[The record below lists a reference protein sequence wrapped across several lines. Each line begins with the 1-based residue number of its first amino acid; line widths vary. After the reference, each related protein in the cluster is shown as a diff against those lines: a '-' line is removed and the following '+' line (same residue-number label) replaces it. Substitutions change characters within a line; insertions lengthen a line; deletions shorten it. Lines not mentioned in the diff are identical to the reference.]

1 MSTKKL
7 TVAALFISLSA
18 VGGMFKLPLG
28 VTSIAFD
35 SLPAL
40 LAVLFL
46 PASLVGTIAAFGHF
60 LSALLG
66 GFPLGPFH
74 AVIALEM
81 WLVLWVFATL
91 HINNRHLL
99 KWPAFVAGNGI
110 LAAVPFYFLLSP
122 TFFIASVPGLLT
134 AAVLNAAVAGVTLP
148 FLAKIGK
155 KVE

>member
-7 TVAALFISLSA
+7 AVAALFISLSA

-28 VTSIAFD
+28 ITSIAFD

-46 PASLVGTIAAFGHF
+46 PAPLVGTIAAFGHF

-74 AVIALEM
+74 AVIALEL
-81 WLVLWVFATL
+81 WLVLWLFAKL
-91 HINNRHLL
+91 HIRGHHLL
-99 KWPAFVAGNGI
+99 KWPAFVIGNGI
-110 LAAVPFYFLLSP
+110 FAAIPFYFLLSP
-122 TFFIASVPGLLT
+122 TFFVASVPGLL
-134 AAVLNAAVAGVTLP
+134 AAALLNAAAAGVTLP
-148 FLAKIGK
+148 FLAKIGR

>member
-7 TVAALFISLSA
+7 AVSALFISLTA

-28 VTSIAFD
+28 ITSIAFD

-46 PASLVGTIAAFGHF
+46 PASSVGLIAAFGHF
-60 LSALLG
+60 ISALLG
-66 GFPLGPFH
+66 GFPLGPLH

-81 WLVLWVFATL
+81 WLILWAFAKL
-91 HINNRHLL
+91 HLGGRHIL
-99 KWPAFVAGNGI
+99 KWLVFVIGNGI
-110 LAAVPFYFLLSP
+110 LAAIPFYFLLSAA
-122 TFFIASVPGLLT
+122 FFIAAVPGLLI
-134 AAVLNAAVAGVTLP
+134 AAVLNAAVAGVAMP
-148 FLAKIGK
+148 FMIKIGK